1 MVYKKQPSKKA
12 FLILFVLQLVEK
24 MAISCTE
31 WSMTIQKR
39 VLSKIGNDK
48 FQIRNIIVEILRN
61 EAS

>member
-12 FLILFVLQLVEK
+12 FLIQFVLQLVEK